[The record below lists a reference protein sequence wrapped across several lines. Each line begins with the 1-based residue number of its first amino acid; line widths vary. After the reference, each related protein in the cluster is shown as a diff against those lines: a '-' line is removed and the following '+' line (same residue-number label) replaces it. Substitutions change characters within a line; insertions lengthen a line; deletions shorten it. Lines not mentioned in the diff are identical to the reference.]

1 MLARA
6 RGQLGVAVQLR
17 GFERDSSPFRE
28 EAAIHAYVNAS
39 ASSSRQCTDR
49 ISDMRID
56 VSQDGARVVF
66 AATLDKGDRQQVGNA
81 SMAERTLVIEA
92 PDGFNVADAHNDLVA
107 LAAIVSFSPWIG
119 GRLDLPFAVSERF
132 ADTVRI
138 WLRIDITGVS
148 PTQDQR
154 TPAAHSR
161 PGLSF
166 SGGVDSVAC
175 LAIMPATT
183 VPVFSLRSGPPSER
197 PTLYQPDAAI
207 HAVDEVCARGR
218 EAYSVRSNLEWLRNP
233 VGFGVD
239 PAPALPLI
247 LLADKLNLDALAFGT
262 IAEAAY
268 RTGTEHFI
276 DYPERGVFNRWQAV
290 LSSVGLEYFNCVAP
304 MSELATTAITAQSEF
319 ADLAQSCVR
328 GFRGAPCRNCTK
340 CFRKSLIESSIT
352 GEWPIKDEL
361 ARMMAQREVRAY
373 LSNSPIRL
381 EIVLMA
387 ALAEYDG
394 DDPLLLAL
402 KRRVSAPDIDTSFTR
417 AWYRPGM
424 ERVIPKKYFAE
435 TSAKL
440 SEIVP
445 PMTPEQERAFER
457 FDIRPVT
464 ARHEANGDA
473 ESFRQVLEDNVK
485 ARAVVP
491 AKRVAAPTTIR
502 IPTVQG
508 VQDEL
513 RSRRILLN
521 WREAAPRDIPPH
533 LVMAST
539 DCIEPYAGFYRGGNL
554 CSMGAFSYSH
564 SPVVPGMVIGRYCA
578 ISWGLKVTG
587 PRHPYEWL
595 TISNFTYDRQ
605 AANVQAYMADNPE
618 AFEYRRPKMLGA
630 MPVIGNDVWIGQD
643 VCLNR
648 GISIGDGAVIA
659 AQSVVTRDVPP
670 YAIVGGNPARI
681 IKYRFSDD
689 VIARL
694 LSSSWWDFE
703 PKHVMKM
710 RIEDVK
716 AFLDEFEAA
725 VSTLEPFRPEPVT
738 AGVLLD
744 VAK

>member
-1 MLARA
+1 M
-6 RGQLGVAVQLR
+6 Q
-17 GFERDSSPFRE
+17 
-28 EAAIHAYVNAS
+28 
-39 ASSSRQCTDR
+39 
-49 ISDMRID
+49 ID
-56 VSQDGARVVF
+56 VLQDATGVRF
-66 AATLDKGDRQQVGNA
+66 DATLDSGDRRQVGNA
-81 SMAERTLVIEA
+81 SMAERTLVIE
-92 PDGFNVADAHNDLVA
+92 PPEGFRLADVHNDLIA

-119 GRLDLPFAVSERF
+119 ERLDLPFPVSQEF
-132 ADTVRI
+132 ADTVRH
-138 WLRIDITGVS
+138 WLSIAITSVS
-148 PTQDQR
+148 AAQERR
-154 TPAAHSR
+154 TPAIGSR

-175 LAIMPATT
+175 LAIMPSTT
-183 VPVFSLRSGPPSER
+183 VPIFSLRSAPPSER
-197 PTLYQPDAAI
+197 PTLYQADAAI
-207 HAVDEVCARGR
+207 HAVDEVRARGR

-276 DYPERGVFNRWQAV
+276 DYPERDVFKRWQAV
-290 LSSVGLEYFNCVAP
+290 LHAVGLDYFNCVAP
-304 MSELATTAITAQSEF
+304 MSELSTTAITWASEF
-319 ADLAQSCVR
+319 GDLAQSCVR

-340 CFRKSLIESSIT
+340 CFRKSLIEASIT
-352 GEWPIKDEL
+352 GNWPAHEEM
-361 ARMMAQREVRAY
+361 ARVMAQREVRTY
-373 LSNSPIRL
+373 LSNAPIRL

-387 ALAEYDG
+387 SLAEYDG
-394 DDPLLLAL
+394 VDPLLLAL
-402 KRRVSAPDIDTSFTR
+402 RKRVSALDVDTSFTR

-435 TSAKL
+435 TTSTL

-445 PMTPEQERAFER
+445 PMTAEQERTFEH
-457 FDIRPVT
+457 FDMRPII
-464 ARHEANGDA
+464 ARHEASGDV
-473 ESFRQVLEDNVK
+473 ESFRRALEENAK
-485 ARAVVP
+485 ALTVARTAVPPKPIASP
-491 AKRVAAPTTIR
+491 ATVR
-502 IPTVQG
+502 IPTAQR

-513 RSRRILLN
+513 KSRGIVLH
-521 WREAAPRDIPPH
+521 WRDAAPRDVPAQ
-533 LVMAST
+533 LTMSST
-539 DCIEPYAGFYRGGNL
+539 DCIEPYTGFYRGGSL
-554 CSMGAFSYSH
+554 CTMGAFSYSH

-605 AANVQAYMADNPE
+605 APNVRRYFADNPD

-643 VCLNR
+643 VSLNR

-659 AQSVVTRDVPP
+659 AHSVVTRDVPP

-689 VIARL
+689 IIERL
-694 LSSSWWDFE
+694 LSSSWWEFE

-710 RIEDVK
+710 EIEDVK
-716 AFLDEFEAA
+716 AFLEEFEAIA
-725 VSTLEPFRPEPVT
+725 PTLEPFHPAPVT
-738 AGVLLD
+738 ADLLQD
-744 VAK
+744 LAK